1 MTIKVGIV
9 FGGKSGEHEV
19 SIQSAANIFEALDR
33 EKYEP
38 CLLGVDK
45 SGMWRFGRDLSI
57 ILNRDNPKTIA
68 IAPGTPVVEPIKSD
82 DGRLPFFFEESG
94 KYAGDIDVAFPI
106 LHGSQGEDGCL
117 QGFLKWMEIPF
128 AGASVL
134 GSAVGMD
141 KDVAKRLLKEKGLPV
156 CNFRAYTKRD
166 CARGLY
172 QAGAGELGYPLFVKP
187 CNAGS
192 SLGISKVK
200 NGGELKAAV
209 ERALLF
215 DNKVLLEEFIAGREL
230 ECAVLGNEDPKGS
243 CFGEI
248 VPKAEFYSY
257 DAKYVD
263 EDGAELI
270 APARIEKEV
279 EEKMKALAIE
289 AFRTLECEGMARV
302 DFFLRNGCEPFVNEI
317 NTLPGFT
324 KISMYPRLW
333 ALSGI
338 SYPELLDR
346 LIELGIE
353 RFNREKK
360 LKTTAEF

>member
-1 MTIKVGIV
+1 MKIKVGIV

-19 SIQSAANIFEALDR
+19 SIQSAANIFEALDL

-38 CLLGVDK
+38 FLLGVDK
-45 SGMWRFGRDLSI
+45 TGMWRFGRDLSI
-57 ILNRDNPKTIA
+57 ILNRENPKMIS
-68 IAPGTPVVEPIKSD
+68 IAPETPVVEPIKGE
-82 DGRLPFFFEESG
+82 DGTLHFFFEESG
-94 KYAGDIDVAFPI
+94 SYAQNIDVVFPI
-106 LHGSQGEDGCL
+106 MHGSLGEDGCL

-134 GSAVGMD
+134 GSAIGMD
-141 KDVAKRLLKEKGLPV
+141 KDVAKRLLKERCVPV
-156 CNFRAYTKRD
+156 CRFRTY
-166 CARGLY
+166 ARKECGRKLLSE
-172 QAGAGELGYPLFVKP
+172 GAKELGYPLFVKP

-200 NGGELKAAV
+200 SENELDGAV

-215 DNKVLLEEFIAGREL
+215 DEKILLEESVSGREL
-230 ECAVLGNEDPKGS
+230 ECAVLGNDEPEAS

-263 EDGAELI
+263 DDGAELI
-270 APARIEKEV
+270 APAELKKDIEA
-279 EEKMKALAIE
+279 KMKAMAIK

-302 DFFLRNGCEPFVNEI
+302 DFFLRNGEEPLVNEI

-324 KISMYPRLW
+324 KISMYPKLW
-333 ALSGI
+333 ELSGLGY
-338 SYPELLDR
+338 SKLLDR

-353 RFNREKK
+353 RFDREKK

>member
-1 MTIKVGIV
+1 MKMKIGIV

-38 CLLGVDK
+38 YLLGVDK

-68 IAPGTPVVEPIKSD
+68 IAPEAPVVEPIKGD
-82 DGRLPFFFEESG
+82 DGKLHFFLEENGS
-94 KYAGDIDVAFPI
+94 YAQDIDVAFPI

-141 KDVAKRLLKEKGLPV
+141 KDVAKRLLKERGIPV
-156 CNFRAYTKRD
+156 CRFRTYTRKE
-166 CARGLY
+166 CADKLFE
-172 QAGAGELGYPLFVKP
+172 AGAKDLGYPLFVKP
-187 CNAGS
+187 CNTGS

-200 NGGELKAAV
+200 KEDELKPAV

-215 DNKVLLEEFIAGREL
+215 DNKILIEEFIAGREL
-230 ECAVLGNEDPKGS
+230 ECAVLGNEDPAAS

-270 APARIEKEV
+270 APAVIDKGLEG
-279 EEKMKALAIE
+279 KMKDLAIRT
-289 AFRTLECEGMARV
+289 FRTLECEGMARV
-302 DFFLRNGCEPFVNEI
+302 DFFLKANGEPFVNEI

-338 SYPELLDR
+338 PYAELLDR
-346 LIELGIE
+346 LIGLGVD

>member
-1 MTIKVGIV
+1 MKMKVGIV

-19 SIQSAANIFEALDR
+19 SIQSAANIFEALDL

-38 CLLGVDK
+38 FFLGVDK
-45 SGMWRFGRDLSI
+45 TGMWRFGRDLSMI
-57 ILNRDNPKTIA
+57 INRDNPKTIA
-68 IAPGTPVVEPIKSD
+68 IAPEAPVVEPIKGD
-82 DGRLPFFFEESG
+82 DGKLHFFYEDNGS
-94 KYAGDIDVAFPI
+94 YAQDIDVVFPI
-106 LHGSQGEDGCL
+106 LHGSLGEDGCL
-117 QGFLKWMEIPF
+117 QGFLKWMDIPF

-141 KDVAKRLLKEKGLPV
+141 KDVAKRLLKEKGVPV
-156 CNFRAYTKRD
+156 CRFRTYKRKD
-166 CARGLY
+166 CDKKLY
-172 QAGAGELGYPLFVKP
+172 LKGAEELGYPLFIKP

-200 NGGELKAAV
+200 KADELQSAV

-215 DNKVLLEEFIAGREL
+215 DGKLLLEEAVAGREI
-230 ECAVLGNEDPKGS
+230 ECAVLGNDEPAAS
-243 CFGEI
+243 CLGEI

-263 EDGAELI
+263 DDGAELI
-270 APARIEKEV
+270 APAKLDRDI
-279 EEKMKALAIE
+279 EEKMRTAAVKAFE
-289 AFRTLECEGMARV
+289 TLECEGMARV
-302 DFFLRNGCEPFVNEI
+302 DFFLKDTGEFMVNEI

-333 ALSGI
+333 ALSGL
-338 SYPELLDR
+338 SYGKLLDR

-353 RFNREKK
+353 RSEREKK